1 MGSIGLT
8 LLERGFCMMKGVLGG
23 LIAVSFMLIPGIVK
37 ADETAAAST
46 EAVNEADQLMDM
58 SLDDL
63 MNITVTT
70 TSKSEE
76 KLSDAPGV
84 ISVVTRDEMERFGAR
99 TLKDVLMR
107 MPSVNMSTTY
117 IGDRSCIS
125 IRGDQTTAAQNHI
138 LLLIN
143 GRPVREA
150 EEGGVKGE
158 MYESFP
164 IASIERIELIRGPGS
179 VLYGSNA
186 FSGVINVITK
196 KAAINKATV
205 KLGGGYP
212 GEYNATGNAAYQIG
226 DVGLVVGGQ
235 YKNAERWDLRF
246 QANNTTFRDMSMPDN
261 GFGTYGEVSY
271 KGLRAM
277 TSYDRW
283 QNYFIM
289 QKYIPPPP
297 AGPVAGRHAYGDG
310 QWDKWFN
317 DLGYTHKFSDLYDI
331 SVNATYT
338 QSWLAIDSFP
348 APNRNTYDLTGEL
361 TNFFHP
367 IKNLNIIVGVLGNMV
382 QGKEESGLPIATTL
396 DTTQNMFSGYL
407 QGDYRIIPELK
418 VIAGVQANKAEGI
431 DLDINPR
438 AGLIWAPKENVN
450 VKALYSSAFR
460 APSMMELYLNHPT
473 LKGTDTLKP
482 EKIQT
487 VDLGVN
493 IQNEK
498 ISIGI
503 NNFYSRITNI
513 IYPRQIT
520 PPPSRYTNY
529 GIDIPTTFIG
539 MEVEGKLFITKEL
552 MLIGSGLYQQNTT
565 GDSAGNMMPVPE
577 ASAKGG
583 ISYSANGLNAS
594 VFNIYEGKLDHRYDA
609 PYNKTREAFDLLN
622 ASLKYELN
630 RVINLAAPKITIEL
644 EGYNLLDQEVWL
656 PATGQLKM
664 YSVPAIAGASY
675 YFGLT
680 FGL

>member
-1 MGSIGLT
+1 
-8 LLERGFCMMKGVLGG
+8 MKGVIGG
-23 LIAVSFMLIPGIVK
+23 LVAVSCMLVPGIVNGGDS
-37 ADETAAAST
+37 ATAST
-46 EAVNEADQLMDM
+46 EVVNEADQLMDL

-84 ISVVTRDEMERFGAR
+84 ISVMTRDEMERFGAR

-107 MPSVNMSTTY
+107 MPSINMSTTY
-117 IGDRSCIS
+117 IGDRSCLS
-125 IRGDQTTAAQNHI
+125 IRGDQSTAAQNHI

-150 EEGGVKGE
+150 EEGGIKGE

-164 IASIERIELIRGPGS
+164 VASIDRIELIRGPGS

-196 KAAINKATV
+196 KAKDNKTTV
-205 KLGGGYP
+205 KLGGGVP
-212 GEYNATGNAAYQIG
+212 GEYNATGNAAYQLG
-226 DVGLVVGGQ
+226 DVGLVLGGQ
-235 YKNAERWDLRF
+235 YKYAEPWDVRF
-246 QANNTTFRDMSMPDN
+246 QANETVFRDMSMPDN

-271 KGLRAM
+271 KGLKVM

-283 QNYFIM
+283 QNYYIM

-297 AGPVAGRHAYGDG
+297 TGPVAGRHAYGDE

-317 DLGYTHKFSDLYDI
+317 DLGYTHAFSDLWDI

-338 QSWLAIDSFP
+338 QSWLAVDSFP
-348 APNRNTYDLTGEL
+348 APNRNTYDGTLEL

-367 IKNLNIIVGVLGNMV
+367 VKDLNIIVGVLGNMV
-382 QGKEESGLPIATTL
+382 QGKEESGLPLSTTL
-396 DTTQNMFSGYL
+396 DTTQNTFSGYL
-407 QGDYRIIPELK
+407 QGDYRILPELK
-418 VIAGVQANKAEGI
+418 VIAGVQANKAAGI

-460 APSMMELYLNHPT
+460 APSMMELYLKHPT
-473 LKGTDTLKP
+473 LKGTAGLKP

-503 NNFYSRITNI
+503 NNFYSRMTNI
-513 IYPRQIT
+513 IYPKQIT
-520 PPPSRYTNY
+520 PPPSLYKNY
-529 GIDIPTTFIG
+529 DVPTIFVG
-539 MEVEGKLFITKEL
+539 MEVEGKLFITREL
-552 MLIGSGLYQQNTT
+552 MLIGSGLYQQNAT

-583 ISYSANGLNAS
+583 ISYSANGLIAS
-594 VFNIYEGKLDHRYDA
+594 VFNVYEGKLDHRFDTR
-609 PYNKTREAFDLLN
+609 YNKTREAFDLLN
-622 ASLKYELN
+622 ANLKYELN
-630 RVINLAAPKITIEL
+630 QLFKLTAPKITIEL
-644 EGYNLLDQEVWL
+644 EAYNLLDQEIWL
-656 PATGQLKM
+656 PATGQAKQ
-664 YSVPAIAGASY
+664 YSVPAIQGASY
-675 YFGLT
+675 YFGLAI
-680 FGL
+680 GL